1 MVSGAARARAA
12 VVGVVAAEG
21 VREQS
26 RRHAYLLHLLGIRQV
41 AVVVNKMDLVGFERA
56 RFDEVSKEITAYLA
70 SIGATPMVIV
80 PISAR
85 DGDNIAKRSSRPPW
99 YDGPTVLS
107 APDGLHGHPGLGAQ
121 SLRMPLQ
128 DLFPY
133 DIRRIPGGRLATSN
147 PDGHG
152 ARKAK

>member
-85 DGDNIAKRSSRPPW
+85 DGDNIAKRSSRTPW

-107 APDGLHGHPGLGAQ
+107 ALDGFHGHPGLGAQ
-121 SLRMPLQ
+121 SDRKST
-128 DLFPY
+128 
-133 DIRRIPGGRLATSN
+133 RLNSS
-147 PDGHG
+147 H
-152 ARKAK
+152 

>member
-1 MVSGAARARAA
+1 MIRRPPRSTRTDTLFPYTTLFRSSGAASADAA
-12 VVGVVAAEG
+12 VVVIDAAEG

-85 DGDNIAKRSSRPPW
+85 DGDNIAKRSSRTPW

-107 APDGLHGHPGLGAQ
+107 ALDGFHGHPGLGAQ
-121 SLRMPLQ
+121 SLRLPIQ
-128 DLFPY
+128 
-133 DIRRIPGGRLATSN
+133 
-147 PDGHG
+147 
-152 ARKAK
+152 